1 VRRAGGYASSQGV
14 TKWDDR
20 AFEFREVRSTVLTVS
35 YARNRYIRYFHL
47 VLSPCP
53 LEVSYGQ
60 RYAVISPNADRLLVL
75 YDTVRRY
82 ERSTVSRSDAD
93 ADADAD
99 TDADTDAAADAAADT
114 GVLRLAW
121 NLPSNDSAGLC
132 KPRNHNHKPPP
143 TARVSCSRPRFTR
156 FTSLSFPMPE
166 AAIKGSVQLGRFHE
180 RFNGLA
186 KTPLLP
192 SRL

>member
-75 YDTVRRY
+75 YDTVRGY

-99 TDADTDAAADAAADT
+99 TDAAADTGTDT

-132 KPRNHNHKPPP
+132 SKPRNHNHRSTNHETINHGPRPAYLAPALGPP
-143 TARVSCSRPRFTR
+143 
-156 FTSLSFPMPE
+156 
-166 AAIKGSVQLGRFHE
+166 GSVPFCSLR
-180 RFNGLA
+180 
-186 KTPLLP
+186 
-192 SRL
+192 